1 MVQNAGL
8 GVGSLLRQ
16 RREELGQDIEA
27 VSRQLRIRA
36 IYIRA
41 IEEGRLQ
48 DLPGTAY
55 AVGFVR
61 TYADFL
67 GFDGNIVVAD
77 YRDELGQRTR
87 TEPVS
92 WRMEER
98 ESHFPGG
105 RLLIVCLILA
115 GIGYGGWY
123 YLSNTPTGA
132 GLIESVPDYLKK
144 NGGEAETSQP
154 AEAPKTAETA
164 PAETGEGTAGEST
177 AGEGAA
183 SAPAESAPAT
193 TDDATTAT
201 GGTTPDSGTAGEAT
215 TSPEAGTASGGEAA
229 QTGSTEGSNASS
241 TPSTE
246 GTGSPA
252 PAESTGNAAAPA
264 SGEANQTAA
273 TESGTASPDV
283 AAAAASTATRVNIH
297 AKLESWVQIVDKDG
311 KPILS
316 RVLRAGETYSVPDQA
331 GLVMSTGNAGG
342 IEMLLDGK
350 PLQNLGAVGLVRRN
364 ISLDPDK
371 LASGAAFLKTPT
383 PSPASGGSDNSGD

>member
-105 RLLIVCLILA
+105 KLLIVCLILA

-144 NGGEAETSQP
+144 NSGEAETSQP

-164 PAETGEGTAGEST
+164 PATAGEGTAPEGP

-183 SAPAESAPAT
+183 NSSTDSAPAT
-193 TDDATTAT
+193 TDGSTATTPET
-201 GGTTPDSGTAGEAT
+201 GAAGEAPT
-215 TSPEAGTASGGEAA
+215 NSNTGSATGDAAAQAGT
-229 QTGSTEGSNASS
+229 EGNSASS
-241 TPSTE
+241 APSTE

-252 PAESTGNAAAPA
+252 PADSAAAGA

-273 TESGTASPDV
+273 APAENGTASADV
-283 AAAAASTATRVNIH
+283 AAAAASTATRVNIR

-316 RVLRAGETYSVPDQA
+316 RVLRAGETYSVPDEA

-364 ISLDPDK
+364 IPLDPDK
-371 LASGAAFLKTPT
+371 LASGAAFLKTPS
-383 PSPASGGSDNSGD
+383 PAPASGGRDNSGD

>member
-41 IEEGRLQ
+41 IEEGRPQ

-61 TYADFL
+61 TYAEFL
-67 GFDGNIVVAD
+67 GLDGNIVVAD

-98 ESHFPGG
+98 EGHFPGG
-105 RLLIVCLILA
+105 KLLIVCLVLA

-144 NGGEAETSQP
+144 SDSGAETGQP
-154 AEAPKTAETA
+154 DEAPKAAETA
-164 PAETGEGTAGEST
+164 PATTGEGTAGEST
-177 AGEGAA
+177 AGESTA
-183 SAPAESAPAT
+183 S
-193 TDDATTAT
+193 D
-201 GGTTPDSGTAGEAT
+201 GTAG
-215 TSPEAGTASGGEAA
+215 
-229 QTGSTEGSNASS
+229 
-241 TPSTE
+241 
-246 GTGSPA
+246 
-252 PAESTGNAAAPA
+252 
-264 SGEANQTAA
+264 
-273 TESGTASPDV
+273 
-283 AAAAASTATRVNIH
+283 
-297 AKLESWVQIVDKDG
+297 
-311 KPILS
+311 
-316 RVLRAGETYSVPDQA
+316 
-331 GLVMSTGNAGG
+331 
-342 IEMLLDGK
+342 
-350 PLQNLGAVGLVRRN
+350 
-364 ISLDPDK
+364 
-371 LASGAAFLKTPT
+371 
-383 PSPASGGSDNSGD
+383 